1 MHQLLILWALA
12 AFFFG
17 NNSLLPK
24 ELSTLITSIKQHCIT
39 FEAMQISDNQVF
51 TKLGC
56 QIDTRI
62 FRWLQQCESTDDREV
77 VDDSTINFQP
87 IVSQILNAQFIQTL
101 PPIFKTK
108 NDNAHDE
115 DNNND
120 RKSKKKK
127 LNQDASRH
135 IKNAGPIQQWIAASA
150 EDYQIYFSGKHLELR
165 PRFKG

>member
-1 MHQLLILWALA
+1 
-12 AFFFG
+12 
-17 NNSLLPK
+17 
-24 ELSTLITSIKQHCIT
+24 
-39 FEAMQISDNQVF
+39 MQISDNQFF
-51 TKLGC
+51 TKLGY